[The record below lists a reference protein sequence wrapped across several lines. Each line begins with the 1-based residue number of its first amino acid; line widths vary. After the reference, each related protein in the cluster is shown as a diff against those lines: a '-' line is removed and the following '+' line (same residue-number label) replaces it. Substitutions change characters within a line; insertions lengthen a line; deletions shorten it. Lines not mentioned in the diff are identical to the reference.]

1 MKSCIF
7 QSTQFIHFVELAT
20 HCLITVRKT
29 THTTHDTEYI
39 VVYGEY
45 LDYRGRAISKF
56 ERSVVNARHV
66 AGTRWL
72 VLFGFEGEGVYI
84 DVGAVE
90 RGVGRGAGRGDWYTL
105 VVLVGLYKL
114 EVRGFACGE
123 TVMRVEL
130 DKGAGVG
137 GNIFTYLGVRFL
149 FYPDEFLHRVVEVE
163 FEGVGTRFVTS
174 ELELFDQVFMRYLGE
189 SAALISV
196 KVYIVYIE
204 FRRERRSQCGV
215 ITYRGK
221 RREFNVDLN
230 FVVLERNEGERKTRV
245 AAEPELKGNVQ
256 FTSSSGGQV
265 KVVVGGTHGGIYTA
279 YHSLVA
285 IIVTRGLGEL
295 VPDVEPVTVVL
306 VDALTTD
313 FDFYGFDELMTN
325 PFVVSVG
332 STEFTQRYLEVHA
345 VDEITVAGYSAG
357 YSVAETYITV
367 EGLYHRLH
375 GEVGVATVNYF
386 EESNLGVTGKVDILS
401 AVGYELHK
409 SSSHC

>member
-7 QSTQFIHFVELAT
+7 QSTQFIHCVELAT

-45 LDYRGRAISKF
+45 LDYIRGATSEF

-84 DVGAVE
+84 DVGAV
-90 RGVGRGAGRGDWYTL
+90 GGGDWYTL

-130 DKGAGVG
+130 DESAGVG
-137 GNIFTYLGVRFL
+137 GSVFTHLGVRFL
-149 FYPDEFLHRVVEVE
+149 FYPDEFLYGVVEVE

-196 KVYIVYIE
+196 EVYIVYIE
-204 FRRERRSQCGV
+204 LG
-215 ITYRGK
+215 
-221 RREFNVDLN
+221 
-230 FVVLERNEGERKTRV
+230 
-245 AAEPELKGNVQ
+245 AEV
-256 FTSSSGGQV
+256 
-265 KVVVGGTHGGIYTA
+265 
-279 YHSLVA
+279 
-285 IIVTRGLGEL
+285 R
-295 VPDVEPVTVVL
+295 
-306 VDALTTD
+306 
-313 FDFYGFDELMTN
+313 
-325 PFVVSVG
+325 
-332 STEFTQRYLEVHA
+332 
-345 VDEITVAGYSAG
+345 
-357 YSVAETYITV
+357 
-367 EGLYHRLH
+367 
-375 GEVGVATVNYF
+375 
-386 EESNLGVTGKVDILS
+386 
-401 AVGYELHK
+401 
-409 SSSHC
+409 

>member
-1 MKSCIF
+1 M
-7 QSTQFIHFVELAT
+7 
-20 HCLITVRKT
+20 
-29 THTTHDTEYI
+29 
-39 VVYGEY
+39 
-45 LDYRGRAISKF
+45 
-56 ERSVVNARHV
+56 
-66 AGTRWL
+66 
-72 VLFGFEGEGVYI
+72 LFGFEGERVYI
-84 DVGAVE
+84 DVRAVAVAIAVAV
-90 RGVGRGAGRGDWYTL
+90 VGGDWYTL

-114 EVRGFACGE
+114 EVRGFASGE

-130 DKGAGVG
+130 DESAGVG
-137 GNIFTYLGVRFL
+137 GFVFTYLGVSSL
-149 FYPDEFLHRVVEVE
+149 FYPDEFLYGVVEVE

-196 KVYIVYIE
+196 EVYIVYIE
-204 FRRERRSQCGV
+204 LGAERGRFV
-215 ITYRGK
+215 IITYRGE
-221 RREFNVDLN
+221 RREFNVDLD

-256 FTSSSGGQV
+256 FTSIIAVQGE
-265 KVVVGGTHGGIYTA
+265 VVVGGTHGGIYTT

-285 IIVTRGLGEL
+285 FVVTRGLGEL

-325 PFVVSVG
+325 PVVVIVG
-332 STEFTQRYLEVHA
+332 STELTQRYLEVHA

-357 YSVAETYITV
+357 YSVTETYITV

-386 EESNLGVTGKVDILS
+386 EESNLGVTSKVDVLS
-401 AVGYELHK
+401 AIGYELHK